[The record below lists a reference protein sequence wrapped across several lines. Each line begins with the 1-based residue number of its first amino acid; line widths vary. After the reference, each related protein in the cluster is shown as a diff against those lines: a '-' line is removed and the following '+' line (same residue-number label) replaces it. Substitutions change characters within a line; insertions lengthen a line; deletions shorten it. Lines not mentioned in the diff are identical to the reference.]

1 MFYVHLN
8 KHSMTLCTRELKWRN
23 LESRNF
29 QTLQVKRVEKHQ
41 IQMSINIFN
50 FKCWGFGAL
59 LKGHLSRG
67 NEGGESAGYSL
78 PPLTIHTSSRLELAT
93 VQLQVRLSNI

>member
-1 MFYVHLN
+1 
-8 KHSMTLCTRELKWRN
+8 
-23 LESRNF
+23 
-29 QTLQVKRVEKHQ
+29 
-41 IQMSINIFN
+41 MSIKIFN

-78 PPLTIHTSSRLELAT
+78 PPLTIHAGSRLELAT
-93 VQLQVRLSNI
+93 VRLQVRLSGHDFPQEILNYIFEGLIWGPQAEHSERTLGHFKSAQNLYSHYD